1 MNTVNLPMDEWKNIP
16 WRRIERN
23 VFKLQKRIYQASLKD
38 DRRTVHKPVV
48 WIVLPDRRSVGGR
61 SHPTTYTTWKECEG
75 EPAIAS
81 PPLS

>member
-1 MNTVNLPMDEWKNIP
+1 MTTVKLPMDEWKNIP

-38 DRRTVHKPVV
+38 DRRTVQV
-48 WIVLPDRRSVGGR
+48 WIVLPDRRLIGGR